1 MHCQVACSVS
11 VTIFIDIVLCIQREH
26 LPAKNVPNANE
37 EREMAMSEEQADK
50 RLALG
55 PTTQVGIVVRDAEA
69 AVRAWT
75 ERFQLGPA
83 KIVDWPPPGSNLE
96 ESRTYHGQPG
106 NFRMRLAFI
115 ETGSVQLEFIQPLEG
130 DNIYSDWLEEHGEGL
145 HHILF
150 EVADPDAVAAGI
162 DATVIQ
168 SGGSTLNPG
177 AIWSYLDTQEM
188 LGCIV
193 ELKTKLND

>member
-1 MHCQVACSVS
+1 MSDTQSDNR
-11 VTIFIDIVLCIQREH
+11 ID
-26 LPAKNVPNANE
+26 
-37 EREMAMSEEQADK
+37 
-50 RLALG
+50 LG
-55 PTTQVGIVVRDAEA
+55 PVMQVGIVVRNAEA

-75 ERFQLGPA
+75 ERFKVGPA
-83 KIVDWPPPGSNLE
+83 KFVDWPPPGSNLE
-96 ESRTYHGQPG
+96 ETRTYHGQPG
-106 NFRMRLAFI
+106 NFRMRLAFL
-115 ETGSVQLEFIQPLEG
+115 ETASVQLEFIEPLEG

-150 EVADPDAVAAGI
+150 HVSDPEAVAAGI
-162 DATVIQ
+162 DAPVLQ

-193 ELKTKLND
+193 ELKDG

>member
-1 MHCQVACSVS
+1 M
-11 VTIFIDIVLCIQREH
+11 TI
-26 LPAKNVPNANE
+26 A
-37 EREMAMSEEQADK
+37 QADT
-50 RLALG
+50 RFDLG
-55 PTTQVGIVVRDAEA
+55 PVVQVGIVVRNAKATVD
-69 AVRAWT
+69 AWT
-75 ERFQLGPA
+75 MRFKLGPA

-106 NFRMRLAFI
+106 NFRMRLAFV
-115 ETGSVQLEFIQPLEG
+115 ETGPLQLEFIEPLEG
-130 DNIYSDWLEEHGEGL
+130 DNIYSDWLAEHGEGL

-150 EVADPDAVAAGI
+150 QVADPDAVAAGI
-162 DATVIQ
+162 DVPVLQ

-193 ELKTKLND
+193 ELKSKVAG